1 MGPSIEVPQNTS
13 VNVAGID
20 VGLTLVDRTSGVCR
34 TGDGGEVVAH
44 TYIDRLSRT
53 QALGDEHSF
62 QVLAIDAPVLP
73 MHELHYRPRACEKVF
88 VWGAFQKRCK
98 CGESQVPG
106 TGQALRRAG
115 VDTAHAFVT
124 DVAEGECARPFPRV
138 FGEHNIVEAFPNAFI
153 GVTLAEAK
161 FESTPG
167 RGDKFDWLYDA
178 WIESNVPN
186 RLRAVLDWDRE
197 TFWRAVNDNGHH
209 DERAALVCAITALC
223 VLRGM
228 YVAVGEASGGYFFL
242 PPWQMWAD
250 WARDALNRN
259 RVDRRLPG
267 RVDIWIDGTRYT
279 PEDDLPPRVTDGPT
293 ERETAAE
300 SWPE

>member
-1 MGPSIEVPQNTS
+1 
-13 VNVAGID
+13 
-20 VGLTLVDRTSGVCR
+20 VCR
-34 TGDGGEVVAH
+34 TGDGGDVVAH

-53 QALGDEHSF
+53 QALGDDHSF

-73 MHELHYRPRACEKVF
+73 MHELHYRRRACEKVF

-98 CGESQVPG
+98 CGESQVSG

-115 VDTAHAFVT
+115 VDTAHAFVK
-124 DVAEGECARPFPRV
+124 DVAKGECARPFPRI

-178 WIESNVPN
+178 WIESKVPN
-186 RLRAVLDWDRE
+186 RLKAVLDWDRE
-197 TFWRAVNDNGHH
+197 NFWRAVNDNKHH

-223 VLRGM
+223 VLRGV
-228 YVAVGEASGGYFFL
+228 YVAVGEPSGGYFFL

-250 WARDALNRN
+250 WAQDAINRH
-259 RVDRRLPG
+259 RVDGRLPAP
-267 RVDIWIDGTRYT
+267 VDIWIDGTRYT
-279 PEDDLPPRVTDGPT
+279 PGDVLPPGATEGPVCSADKVAT
-293 ERETAAE
+293 G
-300 SWPE
+300 S